1 MLQPLCNH
9 PEPFGVAVFKP
20 ERSGMAIKSFTLS
33 QIAWYRTM
41 SDAFRQR
48 GLNADDLLAKSGV
61 PIGPTDEMDV
71 HHLSDLFSGMWE
83 QAVARTN
90 DPGIGLTRVGHPLA
104 AFGVV
109 SHMLLS
115 STNVLAAAKCL
126 SRFAALVSPTFSMDV
141 VHEDKVYVVSFA
153 ISGGR
158 RPVPMQRFDFL
169 ASVFLAGAQWIT
181 GKRLV
186 PNVMYMP
193 FPEPADTT
201 PWRDAYGCHVEFNAS
216 SFRGEFKACDFEQA
230 IPTSDPAIADM
241 CVRMTEQAAQELGEH
256 FTGKVR
262 QMLTKILHKGDP
274 RREQVAEML
283 CISERTLQRRLSEEG
298 TSFAELVDAVR
309 RERAERMLA
318 RGYLSV
324 TEMACELGFSDP
336 SNFYRACK
344 RWFGLSPSSL
354 RVTQ

>member
-1 MLQPLCNH
+1 
-9 PEPFGVAVFKP
+9 
-20 ERSGMAIKSFTLS
+20 MAIKAFTLS
-33 QIAWYRTM
+33 QIAWFRTM
-41 SDAFRQR
+41 GDAFRQR
-48 GLNADDLLAKSGV
+48 GLNADELLAKSGV

-71 HHLSDLFSGMWE
+71 RHLSDLFSGMWE
-83 QAVARTN
+83 QAVAKTG
-90 DPGIGLTRVGHPLA
+90 DPAIGLTRVGHPLA
-104 AFGVV
+104 AFGVI
-109 SHMLLS
+109 SHMLLAS
-115 STNVLAAAKCL
+115 NNVLAAAKCL
-126 SRFAALVSPTFSMDV
+126 ARFAALLSPTFTMDV
-141 VHEDKVYVVSFA
+141 AREDERYVITFS

-169 ASVFLAGAQWIT
+169 ATVFLDGAHWIT
-181 GKRLV
+181 GRRLV
-186 PNVMYMP
+186 PHVMHVP
-193 FPEPADTT
+193 FPEPPDAM
-201 PWRDAYGCHVEFNAS
+201 PWREAYGCQIVFNAS
-216 SFRGEFKACDFEQA
+216 SFRGEFSVSDFEQP

-241 CVRMTEQAAQELGEH
+241 CVRMTEQAAQEFGDH

-262 QMLTKILHKGDP
+262 QSLTRILHKGDP
-274 RREQVAEML
+274 RREQVAEIL

>member
-1 MLQPLCNH
+1 M
-9 PEPFGVAVFKP
+9 AV
-20 ERSGMAIKSFTLS
+20 KSFTLS
-33 QIAWYRTM
+33 QIAWFRTM

-48 GLNADDLLAKSGV
+48 GLDADELMAHCGV
-61 PIGPTDEMDV
+61 PVGPTDEMDV

-83 QAVARTN
+83 QAVIRTG
-90 DPGIGLTRVGHPLA
+90 DPGIGLTRVGHPLG
-104 AFGVV
+104 AFGLV

-115 STNVLAAAKCL
+115 ATDVLAAARCL
-126 SRFAALVSPTFSMDV
+126 ARYASLVSPTFFMDV
-141 VHEDKVYVVSFA
+141 AREDEGYVVSFA
-153 ISGGR
+153 ITGGR

-169 ASVFLAGAQWIT
+169 ASVFLEGARWVT
-181 GKRLV
+181 GRRLV
-186 PNVMYMP
+186 PQVMRVP
-193 FPEPADTT
+193 FPQPADPS
-201 PWRDAYGCHVEFNAS
+201 PWREAYGCPIEFNAS
-216 SFRGEFKACDFEQA
+216 SFNGVFDVDDFERP
-230 IPTSDPAIADM
+230 IPTADPAIADM
-241 CVRMTEQAAQELGEH
+241 CVRMTEQAAQDFGDR

-262 QMLTKILHKGDP
+262 QLLTRILNKGDP

-283 CISERTLQRRLSEEG
+283 CVSERTLQRRLSEEG
-298 TSFAELVDAVR
+298 TSFAELVDVVR

-354 RVTQ
+354 RVSP

>member
-1 MLQPLCNH
+1 M
-9 PEPFGVAVFKP
+9 AV
-20 ERSGMAIKSFTLS
+20 KSFTLS
-33 QIAWYRTM
+33 QIAWFRTM
-41 SDAFRQR
+41 SDAFCQR
-48 GLNADDLLAKSGV
+48 GLDADELLAKSGV
-61 PIGPTDEMDV
+61 PVGATNEMDV

-83 QAVARTN
+83 QAVLRTG
-90 DPGIGLTRVGHPLA
+90 DPTIGLTRIGHPLA
-104 AFGVV
+104 AFGLV

-115 STNVLAAAKCL
+115 STNVLAAAKCVA
-126 SRFAALVSPTFSMDV
+126 RFAAFLSPTFSMDV
-141 VHEDKVYVVSFA
+141 LREGKSYVVSFS

-158 RPVPMQRFDFL
+158 KPVPMQRFDFL
-169 ASVFLAGAQWIT
+169 AMVFLSGAQWMT
-181 GKRLV
+181 GRRLV
-186 PNVMYMP
+186 PSVIHTP
-193 FPEPADTT
+193 FPEPADPS
-201 PWRDAYGCHVEFNAS
+201 PWQEAYGCPVKFNAS
-216 SFRGEFKACDFEQA
+216 SFRGEFDVSDFEQP

-241 CVRMTEQAAQELGEH
+241 CMRMTEQAVQDMGDH

-262 QMLTKILHKGDP
+262 QLLTRILHKGDP

-283 CISERTLQRRLSEEG
+283 CVSERTLQRRLSEEG

-318 RGYLSV
+318 RGFLSV

-354 RVTQ
+354 RVAQ

>member
-1 MLQPLCNH
+1 
-9 PEPFGVAVFKP
+9 
-20 ERSGMAIKSFTLS
+20 MAIKSFTLS
-33 QIAWYRTM
+33 QIAWFRTM
-41 SDAFRQR
+41 SDAFSQR
-48 GLNADDLLAKSGV
+48 GLDAEVLLAKSGV
-61 PIGPTDEMDV
+61 PIGATDEMDV

-83 QAVARTN
+83 QAVVMTGDAS
-90 DPGIGLTRVGHPLA
+90 IGLTSPGHPLA

-109 SHMLLS
+109 AHMLLS
-115 STNVLAAAKCL
+115 STNLLAAAKCL
-126 SRFAALVSPTFSMDV
+126 ARFAALVSPTFAMDV
-141 VHEDKVYVVSFA
+141 VREDRGYVVSFS

-169 ASVFLAGAQWIT
+169 AMVFLAGAQWIT
-181 GKRLV
+181 GRRLI
-186 PNVMYMP
+186 PNVIHMP
-193 FPEPADTT
+193 FPEPEDSI
-201 PWRDAYGCHVEFNAS
+201 PWRLAYGCPIVFNAS
-216 SFRGEFKACDFEQA
+216 SFRGEFNASDFEEA
-230 IPTSDPAIADM
+230 IPTGDPAIADM
-241 CVRMTEQAAQELGEH
+241 CVRMTEQAAQEFGEH

-262 QMLTKILHKGDP
+262 QLLTRILHKGDP

-283 CISERTLQRRLSEEG
+283 CVSERTLQRRLSEEG

>member
-1 MLQPLCNH
+1 M
-9 PEPFGVAVFKP
+9 AV
-20 ERSGMAIKSFTLS
+20 KSFTLS
-33 QIAWYRTM
+33 QIAWFRTM
-41 SDAFRQR
+41 SDAFRLR
-48 GLNADDLLAKSGV
+48 GLDANELLGRCGV
-61 PIGPTDEMDV
+61 PIGPADEMDV
-71 HHLSDLFSGMWE
+71 HHLSDLFSAMWE
-83 QAVARTN
+83 MAVGLTG
-90 DPGIGLTRVGHPLA
+90 DPSIGLTRVVHPLA
-104 AFGVV
+104 AFGVI

-115 STNVLAAAKCL
+115 SNNVLAAAKCL
-126 SRFAALVSPTFSMDV
+126 ARFAALVSPTFSMDIV
-141 VHEDKVYVVSFA
+141 REDKVYVVSFA

-158 RPVPMQRFDFL
+158 RPVPIQRFDFL
-169 ASVFLAGAQWIT
+169 ATIFLAGAQWIT
-181 GKRLV
+181 GRRLV
-186 PNVMYMP
+186 PLILHVP
-193 FPEPADTT
+193 FPEPANSA
-201 PWRDAYGCHVEFNAS
+201 PWREAYGCPIVFNAS
-216 SFRGEFKACDFEQA
+216 SFRGEFSVSDFEQP

-241 CVRMTEQAAQELGEH
+241 CVRMTEQAAQEFGDH

-262 QMLTKILHKGDP
+262 QLLTRVLHKGDP

-283 CISERTLQRRLSEEG
+283 CVSERTLQRRLSEEG

-354 RVTQ
+354 RVVQ